1 MKTIYEVEFN
11 EEYEII
17 DMLYVASSPSFY
29 GPKVIDLTVIR
40 LVFAVD
46 VNVLPFKVELSVTSR
61 LTPEN

>member
-1 MKTIYEVEFN
+1 M
-11 EEYEII
+11 
-17 DMLYVASSPSFY
+17 YVASSPSFY
-29 GPKVIDLTVIR
+29 GPKVMDLTVIK